1 MSTRNSIF
9 AEISAEREYQDSKW
23 GGAEVDD
30 RENGYM
36 EWVGYI
42 TKYATRWFPGG
53 FAPWNEIAKASF
65 RESMIKVA
73 ALAVAAVE
81 QYDREAKKRRDE
93 DPRNGLTADGHP
105 VGGYVD
111 GGSAIG

>member
-1 MSTRNSIF
+1 MSTRESILK
-9 AEISAEREYQDSKW
+9 EVSAERDYHH
-23 GGAEVDD
+23 GGAGPEVDD
-30 RENGYM
+30 QENGFM

-53 FAPWNEIAKASF
+53 FAPWGTTTQEAF

-81 QYDREAKKRRDE
+81 QFDRK
-93 DPRNGLTADGHP
+93 NG
-105 VGGYVD
+105 
-111 GGSAIG
+111 